1 MAKNLMTQRLSHI
14 GLLALLLLFAAV
26 LGVPFPAWARL
37 SGEAELGYTR
47 YDAQENGTK
56 TVEGS
61 SFYQRYSLMYATEGE
76 LYNGRFGRYD
86 LSLGYEWGSFDT
98 KIKSPANVA
107 ISQGNDSRSASA
119 GHLLYRGE
127 VVLDPQE
134 LPLRLRAYSYD
145 LNRVTLYQDLTLMSG
160 GNIIDSRLVSDLRD
174 GTRISSGA
182 TLLFGVKSGLT
193 NGYNAIFRHIPLV
206 MLDYRDDITRDQKSL
221 FPIDTR
227 MRRLAF
233 VSLNKRDNWFHYRTT
248 DFTDNINPSQS
259 FKETQVQLGT
269 IDQALTRRWI
279 DLTNWL
285 KISADGQF
293 TKHNSATPDNSFE
306 AYDFNVFA
314 IANRRDW
321 DARTFSSFSRLVDK
335 TGITLERTI
344 PVYGRG
350 VIGSGIEWKGNLYAN
365 EKRIRELDGA
375 VVNNSDYSGTLRAD
389 MLRRSP
395 FTLGVTAKA
404 ETSTN
409 YGAKLFSLEGGLETA
424 STARF
429 SRDYS
434 VTGGYTVKYFDSLDS
449 KSEGGGYLNQN
460 LNGRVAYTA
469 SPTFLVD
476 VSEDLSSASGSNPK
490 NFSNNSITINS
501 GFYGGN
507 SGISGSAT
515 SFQRRNNEINDYVR
529 SITSVNTSWR
539 PFSNTS
545 ISFSVSEDVLMQSG
559 EDTDYLTTFRNSIDY
574 NASTFLARLRNSYN
588 IRMIDGESLDY
599 MESVG
604 TVEYHPNRYL
614 EGLLTYTYSVG
625 DVDANAKSEFI
636 DLRQRLGYSI
646 YASSGISR
654 KLMELYEEFTY
665 NRTKNFGIL
674 NSDVSSTRR
683 FTLGA
688 RYFPLRSLYLGGDAR
703 FSLLDPSGV
712 TEQYYT
718 GVVGLNFR
726 KFQAN
731 LEYSYGRRNDEDNR
745 IEKRIAANVKKLF

>member
-1 MAKNLMTQRLSHI
+1 MNQRRFHI
-14 GLLALLLLFAAV
+14 GLLALSLLLAAAV
-26 LGVPFPAWARL
+26 GAPTPVQAQL

-47 YDAQENGTK
+47 YDAEVNGAK
-56 TVEGS
+56 AVEGS
-61 SFYQRYSLMYATEGE
+61 SFYHRYSLMYATGGE
-76 LYNGRFGRYD
+76 LYNGRVGRYD

-98 KIKSPANVA
+98 KIKSPANVV
-107 ISQGNDSRSASA
+107 IPPGSDSRSASA

-127 VVLDPQE
+127 VIVDPQE

-145 LNRVTLYQDLTLMSG
+145 MNRIALYQDLTLRG
-160 GNIIDSRLVSDLRD
+160 GSNIIDSRLVSDLRD
-174 GTRISSGA
+174 GTRITSGA

-206 MLDYRDDITRDQKSL
+206 MLDYRDDIVRDLKSL
-221 FPIDTR
+221 SPIDTR

-248 DFTDNINPSQS
+248 DFIDNINPNQS

-293 TKHNSATPDNSFE
+293 TKHDSATTVDSFE
-306 AYDFNVFA
+306 AYDLNVFA
-314 IANRRDW
+314 IATRRDW
-321 DARTFSSFSRLVDK
+321 DARTFSRFSRLVDR
-335 TGITLERTI
+335 TGITLERMI

-350 VIGSGIEWKGNLYAN
+350 VIGADIEWKGSLYAN
-365 EKRIRELDGA
+365 EKRIRELGGN
-375 VVNNSDYSGTLRAD
+375 VVNNSDYSGALRAD
-389 MLRRSP
+389 MLRRAP
-395 FTLGVTAKA
+395 FTLGVSAKA

-409 YGAKLFSLEGGLETA
+409 YGSKLLSLEGGVETA

-434 VTGGYTVKYFDSLDS
+434 VTGSYTIKYFDSLDNNS
-449 KSEGGGYLNQN
+449 GGGGYLNQN
-460 LNGRVAYTA
+460 LTGRVAYTA
-469 SPTFLVD
+469 SPTFRLD
-476 VSEDLSSASGSNPK
+476 LIEDLSSASGSNPK
-490 NFSNNSITINS
+490 DFNNNTITINS

-507 SGISGSAT
+507 SGISGSGT
-515 SFQRRNNEINDYVR
+515 SFQRRNNDIDEYVR
-529 SITSVNTSWR
+529 SVTTVNSSWSPTSR
-539 PFSNTS
+539 TS
-545 ISFSVSEDVLMQSG
+545 ISFSVTEDILMQSQG
-559 EDTDYLTTFRNSIDY
+559 GTDYLTTFRNSIDY
-574 NASTFLARLRNSYN
+574 NVSTFLARLRNSYN
-588 IRMIDGESLDY
+588 VRMIDGQSLSY
-599 MESVG
+599 MESIG
-604 TVEYHPNRYL
+604 TVEYRPNRHL

-625 DVDANAKSEFI
+625 DIDANAKSEFI

-674 NSDVSSTRR
+674 NSDVNTTRR

-688 RYFPLRSLYLGGDAR
+688 RYYPLRSLFLGGDAR
-703 FSLLDPSGV
+703 FSLIDPSGV

-731 LEYSYGRRNDEDNR
+731 LEYSYGRRNGDDNR